1 MMIFWRSVLSRW
13 SMSAASMPAS
23 VTLHSL
29 LLAMHASSGH
39 TPHLRDWKS
48 FSRCHH
54 YFLLFSDKKDN
65 HGFRKY
71 VFVHLSINLATPL
84 ALEIYFVNH
93 NGFLCHIFRRG
104 EKYLV
109 LAYVTRTTD
118 LFFSSTLCFA
128 GGLPVVFLLNC
139 PFSATLDHTFELSN
153 DLNFSDLSNLSNFKP
168 CKLYHHICVCM
179 HTCKHAHVCV
189 FGCIPPFVI

>member
-84 ALEIYFVNH
+84 ALEIFFVNH
-93 NGFLCHIFRRG
+93 NGFLCHIFRQWRKIPG
-104 EKYLV
+104 TSIRYKDYRLIFFKYSL
-109 LAYVTRTTD
+109 LCWRT
-118 LFFSSTLCFA
+118 SSCIFA
-128 GGLPVVFLLNC
+128 Q
-139 PFSATLDHTFELSN
+139 LSI
-153 DLNFSDLSNLSNFKP
+153 LRYSRP
-168 CKLYHHICVCM
+168 
-179 HTCKHAHVCV
+179 HV
-189 FGCIPPFVI
+189 